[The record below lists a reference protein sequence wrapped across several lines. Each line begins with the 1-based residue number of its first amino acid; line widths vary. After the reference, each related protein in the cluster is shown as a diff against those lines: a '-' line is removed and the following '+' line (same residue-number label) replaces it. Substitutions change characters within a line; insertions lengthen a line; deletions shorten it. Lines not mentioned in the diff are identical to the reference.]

1 MCGAVNRTGILSL
14 RVFTYLP
21 LPGSPPFC
29 MWSQTLFYLTPVVVF
44 GLTAAIAIWRFRIFR
59 TGKPAIK
66 IDLEMSSRPASPS
79 WTVLSALALVQNTS
93 QVMARCNSLQWE
105 VRVLSPFD
113 DEAVELK
120 VAEYS
125 SYMTTEGPS
134 VEFPWNVQ
142 YRIVSENPGIA
153 LEPGEFNV
161 VDMSLALPRW
171 IDAVDVRCTLVLP
184 KGRRGP
190 PYVWTNR
197 KPHDICK
204 EVTNDNRAD

>member
-1 MCGAVNRTGILSL
+1 
-14 RVFTYLP
+14 
-21 LPGSPPFC
+21 
-29 MWSQTLFYLTPVVVF
+29 MWSQTLFHLTPLVVF

-79 WTVLSALALVQNTS
+79 WTVLKRFGIGTKHLAGYGKVQ
-93 QVMARCNSLQWE
+93 SLQWE

-125 SYMTTEGPS
+125 GYMTTEGPS

-142 YRIVSENPGIA
+142 YRIVSETLA
-153 LEPGEFNV
+153 LSW
-161 VDMSLALPRW
+161 SLASPML
-171 IDAVDVRCTLVLP
+171 
-184 KGRRGP
+184 
-190 PYVWTNR
+190 WT
-197 KPHDICK
+197 
-204 EVTNDNRAD
+204 